1 MLHAMTSF
9 DLVVVGAG
17 IVGLA
22 HALAGAKR
30 GLRVA
35 VLERDSRASS
45 ASMRN
50 FGFVTVSGQEGGV
63 TRARA
68 LRSREIWIEAA
79 RDAAIDVHQRGAL
92 VVARRLSA
100 LAVLEEFSA
109 SEMGVGCEM
118 LTAQQARQRLPQLCP
133 TAVGALS
140 SIHELRV
147 EARQALPRLA
157 DWLERRHGVTFMWDT
172 AVLGFEGSTVRH
184 AGGELRADAVVI
196 APGAAVAAFAPGLAR
211 EVNLR
216 QCKLQMMR
224 IASPG
229 FTLPAV
235 VMTDLSLLRYGG
247 FAAMPS
253 AARLREELEHDC
265 HRELENG
272 VHLIVAQASDGSLVV
287 GDSHHYSTAADPF
300 SSTEV
305 DSLILGELRA
315 LLDIP
320 PPVVTERWLGYY
332 PTADVTPV
340 LSESLAP
347 RVRLVSV
354 TSGTGMSTAF
364 AIGEETL
371 AELF

>member
-1 MLHAMTSF
+1 MTSF

-22 HALAGAKR
+22 HALAGVKR

-45 ASMRN
+45 ASVRN
-50 FGFVTVSGQEGGV
+50 FGFVTVSGQEGGE

-100 LAVLEEFSA
+100 LAVLEEFVA
-109 SEMGVGCEM
+109 SDMGDGCEM
-118 LTAQQARQRLPQLCP
+118 FTAQQARQRLPRLCS

-140 SIHELRV
+140 STHELRV
-147 EARQALPRLA
+147 DARQALPRLA
-157 DWLERRHGVTFMWDT
+157 EWLERHHGVTFLWET
-172 AVLGFEGSTVRH
+172 TVLGVEGSTVRH
-184 AGGELRADAVVI
+184 AAGEIRADAVVI
-196 APGAAVAAFAPGLAR
+196 APGVGVAAFAPRLAR
-211 EVNLR
+211 DVNLR

-229 FTLPAV
+229 FALPGA

-247 FAAMPS
+247 FAAMAS
-253 AARLREELEHDC
+253 AARLREELEREC
-265 HRELENG
+265 ARELENG
-272 VHLIVAQASDGSLVV
+272 IHLIVAQASDGSLVV
-287 GDSHHYSTAADPF
+287 GDSHHYSKAADPF

-320 PPVVTERWLGYY
+320 HPVVTERWLGYY
-332 PTADVTPV
+332 PTADVSPL

-371 AELF
+371 AEFF